1 MSYNRVYNLGQF
13 NNTMRR
19 FDQKAVYKKMNL
31 QLQTLESKR
40 INDSEKNKNKENYLF
55 FPDIPSYPILLK
67 LLNTSCREIKNN
79 KTRFKL
85 IFEII
90 NFVFKH
96 CALLIRRADLMDYYD
111 ICVNSKGKRYFDYI
125 NYKALFNKYNLLST
139 DNNKKKIIISSDSQ
153 EEEER
158 LLHYLLFNNLKRWV
172 YFVDKINLIQYIQL
186 NWLHIL
192 ELYYNF
198 RKQQLAKRGTCKR
211 GRKKRTNKI
220 SYISFDVTM
229 SRPSHHH
236 PSPSFEGIVK

>member
-13 NNTMRR
+13 DNTMRR
-19 FDQKAVYKKMNL
+19 FDQGAIYKKMNL

-40 INDSEKNKNKENYLF
+40 IYDIEINKKKENCLF

-96 CALLIRRADLMDYYD
+96 CALLMRRADLMDYYD
-111 ICVNSKGKRYFDYI
+111 ICVNSKGKHYFDYI
-125 NYKALFNKYNLLST
+125 NYKALFNKYNLLLA
-139 DNNKKKIIISSDSQ
+139 DNNKKKIIIPSDQ
-153 EEEER
+153 EEEV
-158 LLHYLLFNNLKRWV
+158 LHYLLFNNLKRWV

-192 ELYYNF
+192 ELYYTF
-198 RKQQLAKRGTCKR
+198 RKQKLDKRGSCKR

-229 SRPSHHH
+229 SRPSHH